1 MKNSISIFFLLFLV
15 GAPVKGDLVDG
26 SKMLESINKE
36 IVNINTEQLK
46 VALDKNP
53 DTVLIDVRTRSEI
66 VETGSIRMG
75 QNKQVNRGWLEFQI
89 GEHVT
94 DKSTPIVVYCG
105 QNLRSPLAAKTL
117 TDMGYTNVKNY
128 SDGFFKWKE
137 MGLPY
142 TESDRAPESLLYSTP
157 VQVINGVYSA
167 IGATQPSTYENA
179 GHNNNLSFII
189 ADDAVVVFNAGGS
202 YLLAQSIHDEIKKV
216 TDLPVK
222 YVVLENAQ
230 GHAML
235 GSGYWKDQGSI
246 IIAHEYASKIIKERK
261 DDIYDRAHRRLR
273 DKIYNTRVVMPDQ
286 TFKSYLK
293 LDVKGR
299 NIELLHLGAS
309 HGPADIQLW
318 MPDEKLLISGD
329 SAFNVRLLPI
339 LDHTEIK
346 GWIETWDK
354 IEALNADIIIPGHGG
369 VTDIKTITRFTKD
382 YLVYMYNEVMKIID
396 DGGELIDAYQIDV
409 SRFKQWDTFN
419 ELSKRNAERIF
430 RKLEFE

>member
-46 VALDKNP
+46 VALDKNS

>member
-1 MKNSISIFFLLFLV
+1 MKHYLSIVFLFV
-15 GAPVKGDLVDG
+15 VVNTSAQSNIVDG
-26 SKMLESINKE
+26 NKMLETINKE
-36 IVNINTEQLK
+36 IINIDTIQLK
-46 VALDKNP
+46 EALDKNP
-53 DTVLIDVRTRSEI
+53 NTVLIDVRTRSEI
-66 VETGSIRMG
+66 VQTGSIRMG

-89 GEHVT
+89 GEHVV

-105 QNLRSPLAAKTL
+105 LNLRSPLAAKTL
-117 TDMGYTNVKNY
+117 MSMGYTNVKNY

-137 MGLPY
+137 SGMPY
-142 TESDRAPESLLYSTP
+142 TESDRAPKSLLYDTP
-157 VQVINGVYSA
+157 IKIKEGIYSA
-167 IGATQPSTYENA
+167 IGATAPSTYENA
-179 GHNNNLSFII
+179 GHNNNLSFIV

-202 YLLAQSIHDEIKKV
+202 YLLAQSLHDEIKKV
-216 TDLPVK
+216 TNLPVK

-235 GSGYWKDQGSI
+235 GSNYWKKQGAI
-246 IIAHEYASKIIKERK
+246 IIAHEYASKIIKENK
-261 DDIYDRAHRRLR
+261 DDIYDRAYRRLR
-273 DKIYNTRVVMPDQ
+273 DKIHNTEVVMPDQ
-286 TFKSYLK
+286 SFKDYLK

-299 NIELLHLGAS
+299 NIELLHLGPS

-339 LDHTEIK
+339 LDHTEVK

-354 IEALNADIIIPGHGG
+354 IEALNANIIIPGHGG
-369 VTDIKTITRFTKD
+369 VTDIKTVTRFTKD
-382 YLVYMYNEVMKIID
+382 YLVYMYNEVMKVID

-409 SRFKQWDTFN
+409 SSFKQWDTFN

-430 RKLEFE
+430 RQLEFE